1 MDSPNR
7 EQQGGFMAFFDAI
20 FGRCFAAGLLV
31 SQAFAALLYLSIL
44 LLTVWTVGQF
54 AWWLIA

>member
-1 MDSPNR
+1 
-7 EQQGGFMAFFDAI
+7 MAFFDAF

-31 SQAFAALLYLSIL
+31 SQAFAALLYLTIL